1 MDLYAEFVNATMSRE
16 VFEEKLQN
24 GALVQR
30 GYRLILPS
38 IGVHIEW

>member
-1 MDLYAEFVNATMSRE
+1 MDLYVELVNTTATRE

-24 GALVQR
+24 GAVVQR
-30 GYRLILPS
+30 GYRLVLPS